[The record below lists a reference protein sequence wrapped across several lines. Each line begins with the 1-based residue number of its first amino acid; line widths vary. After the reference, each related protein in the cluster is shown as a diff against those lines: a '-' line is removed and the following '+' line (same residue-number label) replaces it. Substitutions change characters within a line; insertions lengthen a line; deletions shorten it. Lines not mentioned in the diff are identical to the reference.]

1 MEEKKTIRLTISRW
15 DPEKE
20 KTPHLETHLIP
31 RDEGMTILDALF
43 HVYEKID
50 RSLAFNFGCRY
61 GRCGICAVNV
71 NGKPTL
77 ICQTLALPEM
87 MIEPLPNYPVVRD
100 LIIERAE
107 FGDRT
112 AALHP
117 FLERERPSAQEG
129 MMPEV
134 LNPKEFDTFV
144 KATRCVDCF
153 SCNSI
158 CPVIT
163 EIQESNRG
171 PNLMMQ
177 MAPYLF
183 DPRDSG
189 KRTGILDQLAK
200 QCLLCGTCAETCPKE
215 LPIDEII
222 AKARAEVVAKKGLP
236 FSKRFALRTLL
247 QSPRL
252 LSILLKSGSLVR
264 GLFFKRVPAESG
276 LQVRFPI
283 GKMDPRRILPD
294 LAKKFFLDGAPKEM
308 PAAKEKKKALFFV
321 GCSINYLFPAIGEAS
336 LRVLNR
342 RGVTV
347 KIPEEQKC
355 CGLPAYGSGDLE
367 SARNL
372 ALDNIAAFE
381 RAGVDRVLVACGSCG
396 AHLKEHYPKLF
407 ADADVAVRERV
418 TRFSDSVTDL
428 TAYLAKEAG
437 VTMPL
442 PGGQRLRVTYHDSC
456 HMKRKLGV
464 TEEPRQLL
472 REVADFI
479 ENDTADRCCGLAG
492 SFGLENYELS
502 AKILDRKMES
512 IRKTGADVLVTGCMG
527 CLIQMQQGVHN
538 HDLKMK
544 TRHIIE
550 VLDESEQAAEELKTK
565 QQ

>member
-1 MEEKKTIRLTISRW
+1 MEEKKMLRLTISRW
-15 DPEKE
+15 DPEKD
-20 KTPHLETHLIP
+20 KAPRLETHLVP

-43 HVYEKID
+43 HVYENID

-71 NGKPTL
+71 NGQPTL

-87 MIEPLPNYPVVRD
+87 VIEPLPNYPVVRD
-100 LIIERAE
+100 LVIERAE

-117 FLERERPSAQEG
+117 FLERKSQPAQEG

-134 LNPKEFDTFV
+134 LNPKDFDTFV
-144 KATRCVDCF
+144 EATRCVDCF

-163 EIQESNRG
+163 ETQESNRG

-189 KRTGILDQLAK
+189 KRTEILDQLAK

-252 LSILLKSGSLVR
+252 ISLLLKGGSLVR
-264 GLFFKRVPAESG
+264 GLFFKRVSGESG
-276 LQVRFPI
+276 LQIRFPI
-283 GKMDPRRILPD
+283 GKMDSRRVLPD
-294 LAKKFFLDGAPKEM
+294 LAKKFFLDGAPKAA
-308 PAAKEKKKALFFV
+308 PAAQEQKKAAFFV
-321 GCSINYLFPAIGEAS
+321 GCSINYLFPQIGEAT

-347 KIPEEQKC
+347 QIPEGQKC

-367 SARNL
+367 SARKL
-372 ALDNIAAFE
+372 ALANIAAFE
-381 RAGVDRVLVACGSCG
+381 KAGGERVLVTCGSCG

-407 ADADVAVRERV
+407 ADAEAVVRERV
-418 TRFSDSVTDL
+418 ARFSASVTDL
-428 TAYLAKEAG
+428 TAYLAEQTGEAA
-437 VTMPL
+437 PL
-442 PGGQRLRVTYHDSC
+442 PEGKRLRVTYHDSC

-472 REVADFI
+472 RAVSDFV
-479 ENDTADRCCGLAG
+479 ENDKADRCCGLAG

-512 IRKTGADVLVTGCMG
+512 IKKTGAEVIVTGCMG
-527 CLIQMQQGVHN
+527 CLMQMQQGVHN

-550 VLDESEQAAEELKTK
+550 VLDESDRAAEEFKTK
-565 QQ
+565 QK